1 MTKRRIYLY
10 DSTLRDGAQ
19 TSGVDFSAA
28 DKYAIA
34 LKLDELGMDYIEG
47 GWPGANP
54 TDDAFF
60 NHPPAFS
67 HAKLCAFGMTR
78 RPSTSASND
87 PGLSAL
93 INSGAAGICLVG
105 KTWDFHVTEAL
116 SIRLDENIAMI
127 SDSIAHVVSQK
138 REALFDAEHF
148 FDGFK
153 ANKAY
158 ALSAICAAYEA
169 GSRWIVLCDTN
180 GGTLP
185 HEIFAIVTEVTRLIP
200 GEHLGIHCHN
210 DTEHAVANSVAA
222 VMAGVCQ
229 VQGTLNGVGERC
241 GNANLVSIIPTLKL
255 KLGLDVG
262 ISDET
267 LRHLTKISHFFDD
280 KLNKTR
286 NIFAPYVGA
295 SAFAHKG
302 GLHVS
307 AVLKNPACYEH
318 INPDLI
324 GNERKILVSDQ
335 AGRSNI
341 LSRLHDIGIDPAM
354 HKADTITSLIET
366 IKERESRGYAYD
378 SADASFEILAHQS
391 LRDIPTYFRCET
403 FKIVDERSW
412 NSQGEI
418 VVLSEATA
426 HIRVG
431 EALIK
436 TSAKGNGPV
445 HALDLAIRK
454 ALITFYPILEQVSL
468 IDYKV
473 RSINSSHGTDAITR
487 VLIESENEQGQ
498 RWVTM
503 GVSPNIIDASYNALR
518 DSLVYALMKQTTTRA

>member
-19 TSGVDFSAA
+19 TSGIDFSPA
-28 DKYAIA
+28 DKDAIA

-60 NHPPAFS
+60 HQPPQLK

-78 RPSTSASND
+78 RPSTTAKND
-87 PGLSAL
+87 PGLAAL
-93 INSGAAGICLVG
+93 INSGAQGICLVG

-116 SIRLDENIAMI
+116 GVSLVDNLHMI
-127 SDSIAHVVSQK
+127 EESIAHVVAQK

-158 ALSAICAAYEA
+158 ALKAIRAAYDA

-185 HEIFAIVTEVTRLIP
+185 HEISAIVKEVTKTIP
-200 GEHLGIHCHN
+200 GEYLGIHCHN
-210 DTEHAVANSVAA
+210 DTEHAVANSIAA
-222 VMAGVCQ
+222 VLAGVCH

-241 GNANLVSIIPTLKL
+241 GNANLVSIIPTLQL
-255 KLGLDVG
+255 KMGLDVG
-262 ISDET
+262 ISLDA
-267 LRHLTKISHFFDD
+267 LHHLTKISHFFDD

-286 NIFAPYVGA
+286 NIFAPYVGS

-307 AVLKNPACYEH
+307 AVVKNPACYEH
-318 INPDLI
+318 INPELV

-341 LSRLHDIGIDPAM
+341 ISRLQDIGIDPAS
-354 HKADTITSLIET
+354 HPADAITDLIET

-378 SADASFEILAHQS
+378 SADASFEILAHQR
-391 LRDIPTYFRCET
+391 LHDIPTYFRCET

-412 NSQGEI
+412 NTQGEI
-418 VVLSEATA
+418 VVLSEASAT
-426 HIRVG
+426 IRVG
-431 EALIK
+431 NELIK

-454 ALITFYPILEQVSL
+454 ALVSFYPVLEHVSL

-473 RSINSSHGTDAITR
+473 RIINSSHGTDAITR
-487 VLIESENEQGQ
+487 VLIESEHTNGQ

-503 GVSPNIIDASYNALR
+503 GVSANIIDASYNALR
-518 DSLVYALMKQTTTRA
+518 DSLIYALMKHAAA